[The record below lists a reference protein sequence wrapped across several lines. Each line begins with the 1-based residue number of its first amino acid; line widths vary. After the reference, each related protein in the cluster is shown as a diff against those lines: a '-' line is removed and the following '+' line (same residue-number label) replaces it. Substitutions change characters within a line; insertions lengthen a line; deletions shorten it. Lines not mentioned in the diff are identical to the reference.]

1 MKQYGDITKLNGAD
15 LEPVDLIVGGSP
27 CQDLSVA
34 GLRKGLEGERSGL
47 FMEMIRLIKE
57 MRKKTNGL
65 YPRFSI
71 WENVCGAFS
80 SNDGRDFSAV
90 LTEFV
95 RVVEPDAPDV
105 PVPQEGWPKSGV
117 LLGADWSL
125 GWRTHDAQ
133 FWGVPQRRRRISL
146 IICFRGQS
154 APEILFEYK
163 SVSGNFEQ
171 SGETWESTSAEA
183 EGSTGTAGECFGI
196 DHVLLSG
203 GTTFE
208 GRGYYDDMSGC
219 LKTQPHG
226 VYQEKSTCLNPW
238 DYQLQRIQPEDG
250 IADTLC
256 SAEKRSRTDSLV
268 LDEGVYAVN
277 ENGDSNVSLNKD
289 ACPSLTTG
297 GGKPGQS
304 YPCVLTFQER
314 MGKPGGGKGI
324 LIQEDHAGTIG
335 TANHQMV
342 LDENET
348 AYCIQG
354 NCIDRSDN
362 AGCNGKGW
370 TEDVSYTLN
379 TIDRPAVY
387 DPSVH
392 HGYQEFKDVSETVK
406 ARYGTGGNNQPLVV
420 EDNHMIVL
428 NDHGGEQMDIS
439 IDKTGTIMA
448 QMGGHQPLI
457 MDEATTIFG
466 DDVTPTVI
474 RRCETATGNTQDG
487 LIICQNIEEPN
498 VYQAA
503 SFGNYSEGT
512 GSLRASGGDLG
523 GGSENLVCTPVVRR
537 LTPLECERLQGF
549 PDQWTNIPGAS
560 DAKRYCALGNSI
572 ALPFWEHLARR
583 CVQYGDVKTIG
594 SLFDGISGFP
604 LVFKRAGARALWSS
618 EIEPFCHKVV
628 EYHMAELE

>member
-65 YPRFSI
+65 YPRFSL

-268 LDEGVYAVN
+268 
-277 ENGDSNVSLNKD
+277 
-289 ACPSLTTG
+289 
-297 GGKPGQS
+297 
-304 YPCVLTFQER
+304 
-314 MGKPGGGKGI
+314 
-324 LIQEDHAGTIG
+324 
-335 TANHQMV
+335 
-342 LDENET
+342 
-348 AYCIQG
+348 
-354 NCIDRSDN
+354 
-362 AGCNGKGW
+362 
-370 TEDVSYTLN
+370 
-379 TIDRPAVY
+379 IDRPAVY